1 MDQEHKREFER
12 LEQLFGQM
20 VEYNQNT
27 LKAMVLEN
35 TSSNQIVMY
44 KLDQMEINQN
54 NIIAAVNKT
63 NGSVAG
69 VLREQIEINTEIT
82 LLKKQD
88 EMNAITASNNLN
100 GHVLN
105 CTTGKSLGERLN
117 VVEKNQFSEEKIRKM
132 IIQSFATLGVIVGI
146 IFSIYKLLGGS

>member
-88 EMNAITASNNLN
+88 EMNAITASNNLT